1 MISINPYEI
10 VMQIVNF
17 SVLFFLLKR
26 FLFKP
31 LVEFLDS
38 REAQIQRSLDNAKQS
53 KASAEQL
60 LQDQEAALKE
70 SRLEVREMRKQA
82 ERSIQEEREAVFSK
96 TRQDIEGRLRDSQK
110 EIDQQIAKAK
120 KQILDFSGKLSVT
133 IAEKVTQETLSDEQ
147 HGAVVNR
154 YLAKANQE

>member
-38 REAQIQRSLDNAKQS
+38 REAQIQGALDDAKQS

-70 SRLEVREMRKQA
+70 SRLEMREMRKQA

-96 TRQDIEGRLRDSQK
+96 TRQDIESRLRDSQK
-110 EIDQQIAKAK
+110 EVNQQIAKAK

>member
-38 REAQIQRSLDNAKQS
+38 REAQIQGSLDDAKQS

-70 SRLEVREMRKQA
+70 SRLEMREMRKQA

-96 TRQDIEGRLRDSQK
+96 TRQDIESRLRDSQK
-110 EIDQQIAKAK
+110 EVNQQIAKAK

>member
-154 YLAKANQE
+154 YLAKATQE